1 MKNKRYLGNGV
12 YASQLEL
19 ALVLTTENGVGRTN
33 TIVLDPHV
41 LSALFDYLQLKV
53 ERKAKIEEAIK

>member
-53 ERKAKIEEAIK
+53 ERTAKSEEATK

>member
-41 LSALFDYLQLKV
+41 LSALFDYLQLRV
-53 ERKAKIEEAIK
+53 ERITKSQEATK